1 MSNQTFTVTEDNKN
15 VLTEVAISHVERWF
29 QLDRNVRQTE
39 GSEFQLEAYHDGV
52 TIRHSL
58 GTYHNELVRLN
69 IRFEAKYGELVF
81 TNEISGFSFTLET
94 AEEVS
99 TFMSVLTELKA
110 FQRSLISVLN
120 HLEDQ
125 K

>member
-1 MSNQTFTVTEDNKN
+1 MQPTFTVTDDNRN
-15 VLTEVAISHVERWF
+15 VLTEVAITHAERFFSLTRSDWNAHSDWNLLTFNDGLTLSH
-29 QLDRNVRQTE
+29 N
-39 GSEFQLEAYHDGV
+39 
-52 TIRHSL
+52 L
-58 GTYHNELVRLN
+58 GTTHHELVRLN

-81 TNEISGFSFTLET
+81 TNEISGFSFKLET

-99 TFMSVLTELKA
+99 TFMDVLTELKA
-110 FQRSLISVLN
+110 FQRSVINVLN